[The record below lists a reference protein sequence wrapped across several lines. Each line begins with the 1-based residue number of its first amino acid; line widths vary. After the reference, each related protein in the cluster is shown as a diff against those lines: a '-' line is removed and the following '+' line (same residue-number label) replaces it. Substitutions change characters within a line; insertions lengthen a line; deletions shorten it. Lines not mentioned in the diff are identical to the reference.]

1 MQLPCGVELP
11 LKTRA
16 VEGVIDVGCAELA
29 HHRDDPRAAEVGRVR
44 HRRSPVVGCCSARR
58 FTDQLR
64 MSLEQR
70 AKFLDAI
77 VADGVG
83 HLAREHESRPTR
95 EPVAARQGELRVDE
109 CRRVGIGMRGMVSRE
124 IRERIGITAA
134 NRPEQVLGLSSE
146 LTQVGMHGK
155 MTVGHGQPPLRMPD
169 VR

>member
-1 MQLPCGVELP
+1 VQLPRGGELP

-16 VEGVIDVGCAELA
+16 VEGVIDVGCTELA

-64 MSLEQR
+64 MSLEQH

-83 HLAREHESRPTR
+83 DFARENESRPTR
-95 EPVAARQGELRVDE
+95 ETVAARQRELGVDE
-109 CRRVGIGMRGMVSRE
+109 CRRIGIGMRGMVGGE
-124 IRERIGITAA
+124 ILERVGITAA
-134 NRPEQVLGLSSE
+134 NRAEQILGLSSE
-146 LTQVGMHGK
+146 LTQVGMHGE